1 MDSLNVARSMR
12 GAIGMLATEWLLA
25 PSTLAKAAER
35 GMPAGRATYAVG
47 RLGVLGDCPVDN
59 VVGAAYFWDPDLMR
73 EMVIEGR
80 AKISPA
86 EGAKIYAGICQ
97 EWGEEKLGD
106 FAGSDRLGE
115 LLTKVVSTASPLGA
129 PTFVGWRD
137 QELPAHG
144 PGRTFQLAQTMR
156 ELRFARHTIAVQ
168 ASGMGPLEAIL
179 SGPAGEWNA
188 EMFGWPKPY
197 PGVEQLTAQ
206 REAIEAHTDRLHAP
220 DLEVLN
226 DGERGELRQLA
237 MEAKA
242 HTSHLS

>member
-12 GAIGMLATEWLLA
+12 GSIGMLAMEWLLA

-106 FAGSDRLGE
+106 FAGSVR
-115 LLTKVVSTASPLGA
+115 VVETM
-129 PTFVGWRD
+129 V
-137 QELPAHG
+137 QEELP
-144 PGRTFQLAQTMR
+144 PTSR
-156 ELRFARHTIAVQ
+156 RFFETWVR
-168 ASGMGPLEAIL
+168 
-179 SGPAGEWNA
+179 PANGA
-188 EMFGWPKPY
+188 FPKRF
-197 PGVEQLTAQ
+197 E
-206 REAIEAHTDRLHAP
+206 DR
-220 DLEVLN
+220 D
-226 DGERGELRQLA
+226 RR
-237 MEAKA
+237 ME
-242 HTSHLS
+242 